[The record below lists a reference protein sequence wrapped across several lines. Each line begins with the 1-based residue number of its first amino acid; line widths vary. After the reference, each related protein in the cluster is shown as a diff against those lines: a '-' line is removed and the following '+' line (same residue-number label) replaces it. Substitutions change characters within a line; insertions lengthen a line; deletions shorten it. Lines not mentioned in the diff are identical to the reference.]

1 MLINNQYPQYFLPE
15 SIWGYCSISC
25 CMWILNYFRG
35 TSFNGQ
41 NTRQMM
47 NLFKEWQYSWE
58 EMLDLPEI
66 ACKLDQLW
74 FNIDYYLSYDK
85 ELHLVYVNKPEEV
98 IFDWYPEKYHKFIKK
113 WENWLYWDAWSA
125 VCSLVD
131 TTFDKK
137 ILENSSIN
145 SEYNVDMIETI
156 QKEQWDWVL
165 FLVWLDY
172 YSLHNEE
179 PIEWIPWWHVI
190 LVSKVENNDV
200 VVFDPGPPLM
210 QYWNVPTKKFMES
223 VNDFWK
229 YYSFM
234 KITDKHGKC
243 SSQSNDK
250 MVS

>member
-1 MLINNQYPQYFLPE
+1 MLRNNQHPQYFLPE
-15 SIWGYCSISC
+15 AIGGYCSITC
-25 CMWILNYFRG
+25 CMWILNYFWW

-41 NTRQMM
+41 NTWQMM

-66 ACKLDQLW
+66 AYKLDLLW
-74 FNIDYYLSYDK
+74 FNINYYLSYD
-85 ELHLVYVNKPEEV
+85 ETLHINYINNPEKV

-113 WENWLYWDAWSA
+113 WENWLYWDAWTA

-137 ILENSSIN
+137 ILESNTIN
-145 SEYNVDMIETI
+145 STYNVDMIETI
-156 QKEQWDWVL
+156 KKEQWDWVL
-165 FLVWLDY
+165 FLIGLDY
-172 YSLHNEE
+172 YTLHNEE

-190 LVSKVENNDV
+190 LVSKVENNNV

-210 QYWNVPTKKFMES
+210 QYREVPIERFMES
-223 VNDFWK
+223 VNDFWVN
-229 YYSFM
+229 YSFM
-234 KITDKHGKC
+234 KITDKHGEH
-243 SSQSNDK
+243 SYQSDDK